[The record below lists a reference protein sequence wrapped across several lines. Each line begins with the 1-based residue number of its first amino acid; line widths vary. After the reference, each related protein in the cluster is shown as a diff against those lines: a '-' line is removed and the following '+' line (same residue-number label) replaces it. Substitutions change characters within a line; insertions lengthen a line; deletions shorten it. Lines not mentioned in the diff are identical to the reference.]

1 MPTPKPWL
9 KMWGEW
15 LHDPKM
21 LSLSLAEQGAWWR
34 LVTLAQECD
43 ADGSLVKGNGAP
55 LTVPEIANCLHI
67 STPRD
72 MKTLQSMIEKM
83 EAAGSLD
90 WNSETLTVVHFAE
103 RQARIPS
110 ETKEAIR
117 ERVRQ
122 YRERQRVTEKPLQQP
137 DSSPPLSDKDIEGD
151 KEAEAEEECN
161 GVTSVTRNRKT
172 VTTEAILTKIVK
184 CHEEN
189 FGIITPILAEKFK
202 EFVENYHGPIEWI
215 KKAFA
220 EAVTHNARKW
230 AYVEAILE
238 RWQIEGFKAPKIEE
252 GGRGEQPRKRPQQ
265 ERKQPLKYIRGSGEP
280 GPEDTE
286 DMP

>member
-34 LVTLAQECD
+34 LLTLAQECD

-67 STPRD
+67 ATPRD
-72 MKTLQSMIEKM
+72 MKTLRSMVGKM

-90 WNSETLTVVHFAE
+90 WNSETLTIVHFAE

-137 DSSPPLSDKDIEGD
+137 ASSPPLPNI
-151 KEAEAEEECN
+151 
-161 GVTSVTRNRKT
+161 
-172 VTTEAILTKIVK
+172 
-184 CHEEN
+184 H
-189 FGIITPILAEKFK
+189 
-202 EFVENYHGPIEWI
+202 
-215 KKAFA
+215 
-220 EAVTHNARKW
+220 
-230 AYVEAILE
+230 
-238 RWQIEGFKAPKIEE
+238 
-252 GGRGEQPRKRPQQ
+252 
-265 ERKQPLKYIRGSGEP
+265 IR
-280 GPEDTE
+280 
-286 DMP
+286 